1 MQAGKLRHRITLQEP
16 VKEQNPTTG
25 SVINTWRDVATLWA
39 EVAPLS

>member
-25 SVINTWRDVATLWA
+25 SV
-39 EVAPLS
+39 

>member
-25 SVINTWRDVATLWA
+25 AV
-39 EVAPLS
+39 

>member
-25 SVINTWRDVATLWA
+25 AVI
-39 EVAPLS
+39 